1 MKQVFKKDVLIVSL
15 YGRGQWLALECQKKG
30 LDVALL
36 DLTPLMSG
44 WSIEDM
50 EGPFGVFAE
59 RHTPSQMA
67 RLADEGPLILSDRG
81 YVLWP
86 KSGPLEFKG
95 PLGMFQIKKTHI
107 PDVVIDYLRMADDLS
122 GQFSDLSFQVEHLPF
137 QQNWLAHLAHQIS
150 ASVFMENTKGLS
162 FGRPLPL
169 VKSFYYR
176 RFHKKI
182 KSSSKQNISDITF
195 LPSFK
200 RNIQIMGS
208 SSRLEGI
215 VYQKNEEFLGK
226 RVVWMLS
233 SQETCFCFGENAQM
247 LFPKGPITPQ
257 WYWSKYRI
265 DLKDGDLPECMP
277 DHFVMVEDIVL
288 PWTHDN
294 LYILQKTL
302 REHVFDVW
310 IRLPVSQ
317 RFQKEYVQDYGQA
330 LCEHLQNRIPSLK
343 PSIQDWPKEVLEENH
358 QLGPCIFGVY
368 DLKDRFSLKRAK
380 LENVI
385 FEGPEV
391 WTSLGWDGQFRSN
404 RRTFKHLLENISSP
418 SDH

>member
-1 MKQVFKKDVLIVSL
+1 MKQVLKKDILIVAL

-44 WSIEDM
+44 WSMEER

-59 RHTPSQMA
+59 RHTASQMA
-67 RLADEGPLILSDRG
+67 RLADEGPLVLSDRG

-95 PLGMFQIKKTHI
+95 PLGMFQMKKVHI
-107 PDVVIDYLRMADDLS
+107 PDVVIDYLRMADDPS

-137 QQNWLAHLAHQIS
+137 QQSWLAHLAHQIS

-162 FGRPLPL
+162 YGRPLPL

-182 KSSSKQNISDITF
+182 KSSSKQNLSDITF

-200 RNIQIMGS
+200 RDMHLLGQHS
-208 SSRLEGI
+208 LEG
-215 VYQKNEEFLGK
+215 VAYQKSKELQGQ
-226 RVVWMLS
+226 RIVWMLS
-233 SQETCFCFGENAQM
+233 SQETFFCFGQDAQL

-257 WYWSKYRI
+257 WYWSKYRVGF
-265 DLKDGDLPECMP
+265 KDSDLPAFMP
-277 DHFVMVEDIVL
+277 DHFVMIEDVVL

-294 LYILQKTL
+294 LCILQKTL
-302 REHVFDVW
+302 RENVFDVW
-310 IRLPVSQ
+310 IKLPVSQ
-317 RFQKEYVQDYGQA
+317 RFQKAYIQNHGQA
-330 LCEHLQNRIPSLK
+330 LCEHLQSRIPNSK
-343 PSIQDWPKEVLEENH
+343 PNVQDWPKEVLEDAH
-358 QLGPCIFGVY
+358 HLGPCVFGVY
-368 DLKDRFSLKRAK
+368 DLKDRFSLKKTK
-380 LENVI
+380 LSNVI

-404 RRTFKHLLENISSP
+404 RRTFKHVLENFSSP